1 MFCFIR
7 ATFKHSEIILIV
19 ITYFPGEINLI
30 EKLKRTVFRPL
41 VLFEIEINRPI
52 QLIFQWA
59 RIYIEIHFLNYNHY
73 RSVLFV

>member
-59 RIYIEIHFLNYNHY
+59 RIYIEIYFLNYNHY